1 MGLEMYRVEIGTFT
15 LLNFF
20 IMFRPSVR
28 WVVRLD
34 RRCVCLLV
42 ICVILEGKGRC
53 MVRQIQKGKNTDN
66 SVFTA
71 GKPDFTA
78 KEILI

>member
-1 MGLEMYRVEIGTFT
+1 MRLSVGYLRYPRGEGTIYGEA
-15 LLNFF
+15 N
-20 IMFRPSVR
+20 S
-28 WVVRLD
+28 
-34 RRCVCLLV
+34 
-42 ICVILEGKGRC
+42 
-53 MVRQIQKGKNTDN
+53 KGKNTDN

>member
-1 MGLEMYRVEIGTFT
+1 M
-15 LLNFF
+15 
-20 IMFRPSVR
+20 SVGYLR
-28 WVVRLD
+28 YPRG
-34 RRCVCLLV
+34 
-42 ICVILEGKGRC
+42 EGAIYGEANSK
-53 MVRQIQKGKNTDN
+53 KGKNTDN

>member
-1 MGLEMYRVEIGTFT
+1 M
-15 LLNFF
+15 
-20 IMFRPSVR
+20 SVGYLHYPR
-28 WVVRLD
+28 G
-34 RRCVCLLV
+34 
-42 ICVILEGKGRC
+42 EGAIYGE
-53 MVRQIQKGKNTDN
+53 VNSGEKGKNTDN